1 MKTSLTDEQLADP
14 AIAEADRILNTC
26 QHFGFCTA
34 GCPTYVL
41 LHDEND
47 GPRGRIDLIKEMLE
61 SQRAPTPR
69 TVAHI
74 DRCLSCMSCMTT
86 CAVKVDYMHLV
97 DTARAHIEDNYRRP
111 PGQRIARAL
120 LGRVLPRPALF
131 RMALGLG
138 RLVRP
143 LLGGAAA
150 LPAQRIAP
158 DSRTT
163 PGRPAPIPLPACG
176 ERKWRVAL
184 LAGCVQP
191 VLSPHINDATIRLL
205 TRLGCEVV
213 VPASAACC
221 GSLNLHMGNR
231 KQAREFAK
239 ANVRAWIA
247 EIDGEGLTPSW
258 SMHRA
263 AAQPSR
269 TTSICCRTATTPSR
283 PRAYPRWRSIS
294 PNG

>member
-1 MKTSLTDEQLADP
+1 MPHLRSAARRERWPARPHRSDQGNAGKPARTDA
-14 AIAEADRILNTC
+14 ADRC
-26 QHFGFCTA
+26 AHRPVSF
-34 GCPTYVL
+34 
-41 LHDEND
+41 LHVVHDHL
-47 GPRGRIDLIKEMLE
+47 RGE
-61 SQRAPTPR
+61 SRLHASGR
-69 TVAHI
+69 
-74 DRCLSCMSCMTT
+74 
-86 CAVKVDYMHLV
+86 YG
-97 DTARAHIEDNYRRP
+97 ARAHRGQLPASAWTAHRPSLARPRFAAPRPVPDGARSGP
-111 PGQRIARAL
+111 PGQA
-120 LGRVLPRPALF
+120 
-131 RMALGLG
+131 
-138 RLVRP
+138 

-231 KQAREFAK
+231 KQARNSPRPTCGPGSRKSTA
-239 ANVRAWIA
+239 RAW
-247 EIDGEGLTPSW
+247 TPSW

-263 AAQPSR
+263 AAQPSGLR
-269 TTSICCRTATTPSR
+269 PSVAGQR
-283 PRAYPRWRSIS
+283 PRRRGRARIRAGARYHRMADAHESARPARSPAAPRCL
-294 PNG
+294 P

>member
-1 MKTSLTDEQLADP
+1 
-14 AIAEADRILNTC
+14 
-26 QHFGFCTA
+26 
-34 GCPTYVL
+34 
-41 LHDEND
+41 
-47 GPRGRIDLIKEMLE
+47 MLE

-138 RLVRP
+138 RRSG

-231 KQAREFAK
+231 KQAENSPRPTCGPGSRKSTA
-239 ANVRAWIA
+239 RAW
-247 EIDGEGLTPSW
+247 TPSW

-283 PRAYPRWRSIS
+283 RARIRAGARYHRMADAHESARPARSPAAPRCLP
-294 PNG
+294 